1 MSTVFDSIAIH
12 LDSLAVVAMDEPS
25 KDRANITWQPS
36 RVTSAER
43 ERLFAHEPV
52 TLWLTGLSAAGK
64 STLAFEVE
72 RRLITA
78 GHAAV
83 VLDGDNL
90 RHGLSRDL
98 GFAPDARHENLRRVA
113 EVAKLMNGAGLIV
126 LSAFISPY
134 RDDRSMAREIIGAA
148 RFCEIHVSASLQ
160 ACEARDPKG
169 LYRRARRGEIEEF
182 TGISAPYEAPEHPAL
197 TLDTEADGVDA
208 CATRL
213 MSLMAPYLGS
223 RRAEAR

>member
-1 MSTVFDSIAIH
+1 MNDSAN
-12 LDSLAVVAMDEPS
+12 DPS
-25 KDRANITWQPS
+25 NITWQPS

-43 ERLFAHEPV
+43 ERLFAHKPV

-72 RRLITA
+72 RRLIVG

-98 GFAPDARHENLRRVA
+98 GFAPQARHENLRRVA
-113 EVAKLMNGAGLIV
+113 EVARLMNGAGLIV

-134 RDDRSMAREIIGAA
+134 RDDRSMAREIIGAQ
-148 RFCEIHVSASLQ
+148 RFCEVHVAASLE

-169 LYRRARRGEIEEF
+169 LYRRARKGEIEEF
-182 TGISAPYEAPEHPAL
+182 TGISAPYETPENPAL
-197 TLDTEADGVDA
+197 TLDTEIDGVDV
-208 CATRL
+208 CAARL
-213 MSLMAPYLGS
+213 MQLLEPYLQS
-223 RRAEAR
+223 RRAFVA

>member
-1 MSTVFDSIAIH
+1 MAEKPTDH
-12 LDSLAVVAMDEPS
+12 
-25 KDRANITWQPS
+25 ANITWQPS

-43 ERLFAHEPV
+43 ERLFAHEAV

-98 GFAPDARHENLRRVA
+98 GFGPNARHENLRRVA

-134 RDDRSMAREIIGAA
+134 RDDRSMARDIIGAG
-148 RFCEIHVSASLQ
+148 RFCEVHVAASLE

-169 LYRRARRGEIEEF
+169 LYRRARRGEIAEF

-208 CATRL
+208 CAVQL
-213 MSLMAPYLGS
+213 MRLMAPYLGS
-223 RRAEAR
+223 RRADAR

>member
-1 MSTVFDSIAIH
+1 
-12 LDSLAVVAMDEPS
+12 MDEKP
-25 KDRANITWQPS
+25 KDHANITWQPS
-36 RVTSAER
+36 RVTSVER
-43 ERLFAHEPV
+43 ARLFAHEAV

-98 GFAPDARHENLRRVA
+98 GFGPNARHENLRRVA

-134 RDDRSMAREIIGAA
+134 RDDRSMARDIIGAG
-148 RFCEIHVSASLQ
+148 RFCEVHVAASLE

-169 LYRRARRGEIEEF
+169 LYRRARRGEIAEF

-208 CATRL
+208 CAVQL
-213 MSLMAPYLGS
+213 MRLMAPYLGS
-223 RRAEAR
+223 RRADAR

>member
-1 MSTVFDSIAIH
+1 
-12 LDSLAVVAMDEPS
+12 MDEKPT
-25 KDRANITWQPS
+25 DHANITWQSS

-43 ERLFAHEPV
+43 ERLFAHEAV

-98 GFAPDARHENLRRVA
+98 GFGPNARHENLRRVA

-134 RDDRSMAREIIGAA
+134 RDDRSMARDIIGAG
-148 RFCEIHVSASLQ
+148 RFCEVHVAASLE

-169 LYRRARRGEIEEF
+169 LYRRARRGEIAEF

-208 CATRL
+208 CAVQL
-213 MSLMAPYLGS
+213 MRLMAPYLGS
-223 RRAEAR
+223 RRAEAQ

>member
-1 MSTVFDSIAIH
+1 
-12 LDSLAVVAMDEPS
+12 MDEKP
-25 KDRANITWQPS
+25 KDHANITWQPS
-36 RVTSAER
+36 RVTSVER
-43 ERLFAHEPV
+43 ARLFAHEAV

-98 GFAPDARHENLRRVA
+98 GFGPNARHENLRRVA

-134 RDDRSMAREIIGAA
+134 RDDRSMARDIIGAG
-148 RFCEIHVSASLQ
+148 RFCEVHVAASLE

-169 LYRRARRGEIEEF
+169 LYRRARRGEIAEF

-208 CATRL
+208 CAVQL
-213 MSLMAPYLGS
+213 MRLMAPYLGS
-223 RRAEAR
+223 RRAEAQ

>member
-1 MSTVFDSIAIH
+1 
-12 LDSLAVVAMDEPS
+12 MDEKPT
-25 KDRANITWQPS
+25 DHANITWQPS

-43 ERLFAHEPV
+43 ERLFAHEAV

-98 GFAPDARHENLRRVA
+98 GFGPNARHENLRRVA

-134 RDDRSMAREIIGAA
+134 RDDRSMARDIIGAG
-148 RFCEIHVSASLQ
+148 RFCEVHVAASLE

-169 LYRRARRGEIEEF
+169 LYRRARRGEIAEF

-208 CATRL
+208 CAVQL
-213 MSLMAPYLGS
+213 MRLMAPYLGS
-223 RRAEAR
+223 RRAEAQ

>member
-1 MSTVFDSIAIH
+1 
-12 LDSLAVVAMDEPS
+12 MDEKPT
-25 KDRANITWQPS
+25 DHANITWQSS

-43 ERLFAHEPV
+43 ERLFAHEAV

-98 GFAPDARHENLRRVA
+98 GFGPNARHENLRRVA

-134 RDDRSMAREIIGAA
+134 RDDRSMARDIIGAG
-148 RFCEIHVSASLQ
+148 RFCEVHVAASLE

-169 LYRRARRGEIEEF
+169 LYRRARRGEIAEF

-208 CATRL
+208 CAVQL
-213 MSLMAPYLGS
+213 MRLMAPYLGS
-223 RRAEAR
+223 RRADAR

>member
-1 MSTVFDSIAIH
+1 
-12 LDSLAVVAMDEPS
+12 MDEKP
-25 KDRANITWQPS
+25 KDHANITWQSS

-43 ERLFAHEPV
+43 ERLFAHEAV

-98 GFAPDARHENLRRVA
+98 GFGPNARHENLRRVA

-134 RDDRSMAREIIGAA
+134 RDDRSMARDIIGAG
-148 RFCEIHVSASLQ
+148 RFCEVHVAASLE

-169 LYRRARRGEIEEF
+169 LYRRARRGEIAEF

-208 CATRL
+208 CAVQL
-213 MSLMAPYLGS
+213 MRLMAPYLGS
-223 RRAEAR
+223 RRAEAQ

>member
-1 MSTVFDSIAIH
+1 
-12 LDSLAVVAMDEPS
+12 MDEKPT
-25 KDRANITWQPS
+25 DHANITWQPS

-43 ERLFAHEPV
+43 ERLFAHEAV

-98 GFAPDARHENLRRVA
+98 GFGPNARHENLRRVA

-134 RDDRSMAREIIGAA
+134 RDDRSMARDIIGAG
-148 RFCEIHVSASLQ
+148 RFCEVHVAASLE

-169 LYRRARRGEIEEF
+169 LYRRARRGEIAEF

-208 CATRL
+208 CAVQL
-213 MSLMAPYLGS
+213 MRLMAPYLGS
-223 RRAEAR
+223 RRADAR

>member
-1 MSTVFDSIAIH
+1 
-12 LDSLAVVAMDEPS
+12 MDEKP
-25 KDRANITWQPS
+25 KDHANITWQSS

-43 ERLFAHEPV
+43 ERLFAHEAV

-98 GFAPDARHENLRRVA
+98 GFGPNARHENLRRVA

-134 RDDRSMAREIIGAA
+134 RDDRSMARDIIGAG
-148 RFCEIHVSASLQ
+148 RFCEVHVAASLE

-169 LYRRARRGEIEEF
+169 LYRRARRGEIAEF

-208 CATRL
+208 CAVQL
-213 MSLMAPYLGS
+213 MRLMAPYLGS
-223 RRAEAR
+223 RRADAR